1 MEYRI
6 PELEKRRE
14 NYCDDLDKF
23 RALEKQLIE
32 HKATLEGKV
41 TERQREKEQIESD
54 LQSISLKLDHLWK
67 IVEGQGITLEDVQ
80 RMQISKHEMEEQLDE
95 INSEKMAYS
104 KQVWENE
111 MKLSKQFDHLSEIV
125 QTYNRKTKELGLK
138 DDFQLQLQRKY
149 VLEGKE
155 HVFHDD
161 NKCVL
166 DLWKE
171 LDNFRE
177 KLVQKTAEARLR
189 IAEVLD
195 EEETSEEVLVAKD
208 EEIRVRIVLCT
219 IHFLDMKNFAFWRI
233 FKITQA
239 LDAQLKKSD
248 LSLNR
253 ETQELHV
260 ALAAIDKQVEGIE
273 SKIRSVHDPL
283 ALQSELLQYKSD
295 LAELE
300 ATRVRQIEDLTSYK
314 GAIAAEIIKA
324 IDIMTK
330 TNQKKD
336 MELQGLVRYMDDALL
351 ALEMIDSSI
360 ADELKQME
368 SGQIES

>member
-54 LQSISLKLDHLWK
+54 LQSISLKLDHLRK

-80 RMQISKHEMEEQLDE
+80 RMEISKHEMEEQLDE
-95 INSEKMAYS
+95 INSEKMAFS

-125 QTYNRKTKELGLK
+125 QTYNRKTKESGLK

-177 KLVQKTAEARLR
+177 ELVQKTAEARLR

-195 EEETSEEVLVAKD
+195 EEETSEEVLVVKD
-208 EEIRVRIVLCT
+208 EEIRVRIVSCT
-219 IHFLDMKNFAFWRI
+219 IHFLDMKNFTF
-233 FKITQA
+233 
-239 LDAQLKKSD
+239 
-248 LSLNR
+248 
-253 ETQELHV
+253 
-260 ALAAIDKQVEGIE
+260 
-273 SKIRSVHDPL
+273 
-283 ALQSELLQYKSD
+283 
-295 LAELE
+295 
-300 ATRVRQIEDLTSYK
+300 
-314 GAIAAEIIKA
+314 
-324 IDIMTK
+324 
-330 TNQKKD
+330 
-336 MELQGLVRYMDDALL
+336 
-351 ALEMIDSSI
+351 
-360 ADELKQME
+360 
-368 SGQIES
+368 